1 MSTLSRIFT
10 PAGFSKNTAYITW
23 SPKEVASYILSSVH
37 AAVTLPEFNTE
48 RTAEYVLDNVI
59 SDTHPE
65 DAGAHQTLQD
75 ILCERTTET
84 HITTTEY
91 EVTEMLQNLGRYL
104 GVNLAV
110 RGVPSCHDLD
120 YTTLSMEEADRICNE
135 RSCQIECVEH
145 AVEHALSFLKLKAG
159 AAKLMAMHE
168 RFKA

>member
-65 DAGAHQTLQD
+65 DAGARQTLQD

-110 RGVPSCHDLD
+110 RGVPSCSDLD
-120 YTTLSMEEADRICNE
+120 YTTISKEEAENIYIE
-135 RSCQIECVEH
+135 HACQIKCVEH